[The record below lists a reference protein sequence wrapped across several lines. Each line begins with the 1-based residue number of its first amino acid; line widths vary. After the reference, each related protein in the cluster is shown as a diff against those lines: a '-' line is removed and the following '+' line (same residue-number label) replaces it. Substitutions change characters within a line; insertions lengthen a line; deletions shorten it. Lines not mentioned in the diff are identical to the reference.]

1 MNCPRCGKPIG
12 GYVQA
17 GSKAASYVSQ
27 GKCPHCGCSMPSGYK
42 VGFANDFK
50 PKPVKY
56 DRAAADELN
65 RKGPYMGVC
74 TILNGVL
81 GCVFSILNHHIV
93 IGILFGGF
101 QALMPLMTGLNGVP
115 KLALGPL
122 FIIWFGLGLK
132 SKVLISALMV
142 FFLFTFNLYSGVR
155 NVDRELILA
164 VRLLGGSR
172 RQVLWKVIWPASL
185 PWLLAS
191 LRTGLGLSISG
202 AIVGEYLGASRGLGW
217 AISAAGERYNVEQV
231 LCYVLVI
238 IVLVVL
244 LDAVV
249 RLLEKRLLRWR

>member
-1 MNCPRCGKPIG
+1 MRGRAVSPGVWTVLILAAFLLLWEAPSSG
-12 GYVQA
+12 G
-17 GSKAASYVSQ
+17 
-27 GKCPHCGCSMPSGYK
+27 
-42 VGFANDFK
+42 
-50 PKPVKY
+50 
-56 DRAAADELN
+56 
-65 RKGPYMGVC
+65 
-74 TILNGVL
+74 ILNPYFFSSPTLLLEELRGIVSSGALVRHLSCTLREAALGLLIGGVL
-81 GCVFSILNHHIV
+81 GAAAGLGLGTHPRVS
-93 IGILFGGF
+93 

-155 NVDRELILA
+155 SVDRELILA
-164 VRLLGGSR
+164 VRLLGGTR
-172 RQVLWKVIWPASL
+172 RQALWKVIWPASL

-217 AISAAGERYNVEQV
+217 AISAAGERYDVEQV

-249 RLLEKRLLRWR
+249 RLLERRLLRWQ